1 MDIFSKED
9 IKIANKYMKRCSISI
24 IIGEMQIKT
33 TKFYLTPA
41 VMAIIKKA
49 RDAKCW
55 LACGERGILGN
66 VGGSVSWLSHYG
78 K

>member
-49 RDAKCW
+49 RDAKC
-55 LACGERGILGN
+55 
-66 VGGSVSWLSHYG
+66 
-78 K
+78 